1 MVKWIGLVLA
11 LVGLS
16 VMTSGLVSALM
27 DLAAF
32 LLLLFV
38 VARKAIK
45 RKASLERKNFRLGRQ
60 IMNLET
66 KIELILRHKLCDK
79 LCKEERVPNT
89 RSSLIVVV
97 AVVLVNEPL
106 LVI

>member
-1 MVKWIGLVLA
+1 MVKWTGLVLA

-38 VARKAIK
+38 VARKAIR
-45 RKASLERKNFRLGRQ
+45 RKASPGEAKFSAEASDN
-60 IMNLET
+60 ES
-66 KIELILRHKLCDK
+66 
-79 LCKEERVPNT
+79 
-89 RSSLIVVV
+89 RSKDRIDI
-97 AVVLVNEPL
+97 AP
-106 LVI
+106 